1 MSQLP
6 GLAEPGGTSFGV
18 LIESDGPE
26 IVIERATYMDF
37 GGIVWA
43 AGHAS
48 LGTPLRVRRFSGSGD
63 DSGVVS

>member
-48 LGTPLRVRRFSGSGD
+48 LGTPLLP
-63 DSGVVS
+63 